1 MKSKYWPLFIFLRFS
16 NNGWLSRKEVILIPG
31 KKKKSNKCKSI
42 CPLCN
47 EKRFD
52 LNGHLKAIHGLSEE
66 KAAAFKSQHNMYK
79 KRKLLSPEKRLSK
92 PRVYKKYYCPVAGC
106 HKVLQ
111 FITFVSVKIL
121 FFEPIIYKKYHCLTV
136 CRYKV

>member
-1 MKSKYWPLFIFLRFS
+1 MTFVYFFKIFQQ
-16 NNGWLSRKEVILIPG
+16 WLAFKKRSDTDSRKE
-31 KKKKSNKCKSI
+31 KKKSNKCKSI

-79 KRKLLSPEKRLSK
+79 KGKLLSPEKRLSK

>member
-1 MKSKYWPLFIFLRFS
+1 MTFVCFFKIFQQ
-16 NNGWLSRKEVILIPG
+16 WLAFKKRSDTDSRKE
-31 KKKKSNKCKSI
+31 KKKSNKYKSN

-52 LNGHLKAIHGLSEE
+52 LKGHLKAIHGLSEE
-66 KAAAFKSQHNMYK
+66 KAAVFKSQHNMYK

-106 HKVLQ
+106 HKVQ
-111 FITFVSVKIL
+111 FITFVPVKIL
-121 FFEPIIYKKYHCLTV
+121 FFEPIIYKKYHCLV
-136 CRYKV
+136 CYYKV

>member
-1 MKSKYWPLFIFLRFS
+1 MFIFLRFS

-31 KKKKSNKCKSI
+31 KRKRKVINAKV

-79 KRKLLSPEKRLSK
+79 KGKLLSPEKRLSK